1 MRLSRLSP
9 LGAALL
15 LLLTATSAVGAPSPD
30 LGRISLE
37 EGLSQSSVNALFQ
50 DRDGFLWIGTGG
62 GLNRYDGQRV
72 VPFKRDVRNPKSL
85 SDNIVLALCQDGD
98 GFLWVGT
105 ETGGL
110 NRFDPLWGTFSR
122 PIAGPGRRLL
132 RTGVTALA
140 LDAGGGLWVGTAEGT
155 GRFDPRSGR
164 PLSAGPAG
172 DALRGRNVTAF
183 CVDRAGNV
191 WAGSGAEVFR
201 CAPDGRLTVFAVPA
215 GPSGR
220 REAVQCLAGAP
231 GPDLWVGTAAG
242 LFRLSPGA
250 GAFTPCRARTAGGTA
265 AFAASVTSVL
275 TDRDGRT
282 WVGTRSSLHRVPA
295 GEAVV
300 EPVRLSGSAGIDE
313 EPGVHALFEDRS
325 GVIWIGTLTHGLL
338 KYVPS
343 REAFHWACHEPGNSR
358 SLPRS
363 MVLSLFEGRDGTLW
377 VGTSGS
383 APLVAFDLR
392 RGETMPG
399 ESPAFPTGG
408 GGSFPVYVTRESRAD
423 PAVLWVGTGGR
434 GLYRFDRRQK
444 TLARVPLD
452 VRSPD
457 GRTGSADYVWAL
469 LEDDGGTLWVGTAD
483 AGLLRVE
490 VGGGGPE
497 RIPLGGTGAETAHSP
512 AILCLHASAAEP
524 GVLWAGTAGAG
535 LVRLET
541 AGGRCLR
548 YRHDPLRTG
557 TLSDDSVA
565 AILEPAGRPG
575 ELWLGTA
582 DGLNRLEKATGRFT
596 SYGAAEGL
604 ADTSIAGVL
613 EDRRGCLWLGSLKGL
628 TRFDP
633 RTGSVRN
640 YDSRDGVRVREFNR
654 NACWSGA
661 GGRMVF
667 GGVNGFVA
675 FDPEAVKDN
684 PVVPPVVLTSF
695 RVRDRERLFRLGRPP
710 YLGTVELSPDENV
723 LGFEFAAL
731 DFRAPEKNRYA
742 CCMEGLDAGW
752 VDCGT
757 RPFARYPGM
766 PPGEYRFRVRGS
778 NNDGVWDPEGVS
790 VRIVVHPP
798 FWRTGWFMALAAVLF
813 AFVSYG
819 LLGLA
824 RRYTMLIA
832 FWRRKGHIGRWRI
845 VDTVGRGGCG
855 TVYRAVHP
863 KTGRVAAV
871 KVLDREL
878 VDEEGRKRFVRE
890 GLICERLSHPCVVK
904 VFERGEAG
912 GQLYYAMDFVEG
924 VTLKAWVAERRP
936 DVRTAAGLGS
946 VLLDLLDDFHRVGI
960 IHRDFKP
967 ENIMLLPGGPET
979 GASDGDREGLRDR
992 VRILD
997 FGIAKIL
1004 GDLTLTRTSLLSGTL
1019 QYIPPEHLFGKRVRD
1034 PNYDFYSFGIIL
1046 YEMLTGELPYRAG
1059 ESYET
1064 LAAILSEPVPSPRD
1078 LNPAVPEALSGLVLE
1093 LIARKPSDRLR
1104 QYGLIRKRLDAVL
1117 AGLAGPG
1124 APPGRERPVRI
1135 SEPEPRT

>member
-1 MRLSRLSP
+1 MRLNRRPP
-9 LGAALL
+9 LVAALF
-15 LLLTATSAVGAPSPD
+15 LLLTAAAAVGAPPPA

-37 EGLSQSSVNALFQ
+37 EGLSQSSVNAVLQ

-72 VPFKRDVRNPKSL
+72 RPFKRDVRNPKGL
-85 SDNIVLALCQDGD
+85 SNNIVLALCQDRD

-110 NRFDPLWGTFSR
+110 NRFDPLWETFSR
-122 PIAGPGRRLL
+122 PITVPGGRRAGA
-132 RTGVTALA
+132 GVTALA
-140 LDAGGGLWVGTAEGT
+140 VDAGGGLWVGTVEGT
-155 GRFDPRSGR
+155 GRFDPRSGQ
-164 PLSAGPAG
+164 PLPAG
-172 DALRGRNVTAF
+172 AAGEALRTRGAGAL

-191 WAGSGAEVFR
+191 WVGSGAEVLR
-201 CAPDGRLTVFAVPA
+201 CAPGGRLSVFAVPA

-220 REAVQCLAGAP
+220 REAVQSLAEAP
-231 GPDLWVGTAAG
+231 GADLWVGTAAG

-250 GAFTPCRARTAGGTA
+250 GAFTPCRARAAGGTA
-265 AFAASVTSVL
+265 SFGASVTCLL
-275 TDRDGRT
+275 TDRSGRT
-282 WVGTRSSLHRVPA
+282 WVGTRNSLHRIPR
-295 GEAVV
+295 GGTVV
-300 EPVRLSGSAGIDE
+300 EPVRLAGVAGIDD

-325 GVIWIGTLTHGLL
+325 GVIWVGTLAHGLL

-343 REAFHWACHEPGNSR
+343 REVFDWACHEPSDPR

-363 MVLSLFEGRDGTLW
+363 MVLSLFEGRDGTFW

-383 APLVAFDLR
+383 APLTAVDLR
-392 RGETMPG
+392 TGETRPG
-399 ESPAFPTGG
+399 EFPGFPAGDG
-408 GGSFPVYVTRESRAD
+408 ARFPVYVVRESRAD
-423 PAVLWVGTGGR
+423 PGVLWVGTGGS
-434 GLYRFDRRQK
+434 GLYRFDRRRK
-444 TLARVPLD
+444 TLARVPL
-452 VRSPD
+452 VLRSPD
-457 GRTGSADYVWAL
+457 GRTVTADHVWAL
-469 LEDDGGTLWVGTAD
+469 HEDEQGTLWVGTAD
-483 AGLLRVE
+483 AGLVRAGP
-490 VGGGGPE
+490 GGGAAE
-497 RIPLGGTGAETAHSP
+497 RVPLGGTGAEAAHPP
-512 AILCLHASAAEP
+512 AILCLHASASEP
-524 GVLWAGTAGAG
+524 GVLWVGTAGAG
-535 LVRLET
+535 LVRLEK
-541 AGGRCLR
+541 AGGRRLR
-548 YRHDPLRTG
+548 FRHDPLRPG
-557 TLSDDSVA
+557 TLSDDAVA

-582 DGLNRLEKATGRFT
+582 DGLNRLEKASGRFK
-596 SYGAAEGL
+596 SFGAAEGL

-613 EDRRGCLWLGSLKGL
+613 EDQRGFLWVGTLKGL

-633 RTGSVRN
+633 RTGRVRN
-640 YDSRDGVRVREFNR
+640 YDARDGVRVREFNR
-654 NACWSGA
+654 NACWKSA
-661 GGRMVF
+661 AGRMAF
-667 GGVNGFVA
+667 GGVNGVVS
-675 FDPEAVKDN
+675 FDPESVKDN
-684 PVVPPVVLTSF
+684 PVIPPVVLTSF
-695 RVRDRERLFRLGRPP
+695 RVRDREMRFRLGRPP
-710 YLGTVELSPDENV
+710 YRGTVELSHDENV

-731 DFRAPEKNRYA
+731 DYRAPEKNRYA
-742 CCMEGLDAGW
+742 CCMEGLDTGW

-798 FWRTGWFMALAAVLF
+798 FWRTGWFMALAVVLF

-819 LLGLA
+819 LLSLA
-824 RRYTMLIA
+824 QRYAMLIA
-832 FWRRKGHIGRWRI
+832 FWRRRGHIGRWRI

-924 VTLKAWVAERRP
+924 ITLKAWVAERRP
-936 DVRTAAGLGS
+936 DVRTAAGLAS

-967 ENIMLLPGGPET
+967 ENIMLLPERAGTGNPE
-979 GASDGDREGLRDR
+979 GDPAGLRER

-1004 GDLTLTRTSLLSGTL
+1004 GDITLTRTSLLSGTL

-1034 PNYDFYSFGIIL
+1034 PNYDFYSFGVIL

-1059 ESYET
+1059 ESFET
-1064 LAAILSEPVPSPRD
+1064 LAAILSEPVPSPRE
-1078 LNPAVPEALSGLVLE
+1078 LNPAVPEGLSGLVLE

-1117 AGLAGPG
+1117 ADLEVTDVPPEPA
-1124 APPGRERPVRI
+1124 APPPRETP
-1135 SEPEPRT
+1135 